1 MGAKMNIALLLAG
14 TMTTIFL
21 LSGCR
26 EEGLTNIEENTSS
39 YLTRFITKENLIEE
53 SKDQIYNQESS
64 KQDINDQESK
74 DQDSGDE
81 KLSLKIFVNFGMD
94 EEYDVLSMDENTVTY
109 SYFNYENT
117 DVPQIDQKTVN
128 FDELMTTEQGERVYL
143 FYMYL
148 EEGTKKI

>member
-26 EEGLTNIEENTSS
+26 EESLTNIEENTSS

-109 SYFNYENT
+109 LSLIHISEPTRPY
-117 DVPQIDQKTVN
+117 
-128 FDELMTTEQGERVYL
+128 
-143 FYMYL
+143 
-148 EEGTKKI
+148 